1 MGTKRV
7 IDAIKSADLIVRKLL
22 AIKPGEEVVL
32 VGDPETDM
40 DMVHALAGVIQSVG
54 AEYTIAIMPTRPKE
68 KSLNMTRFIEKGLE
82 AADVIIGMT
91 AASGAACYG
100 DVIGTLRE
108 KTGLRQY
115 SMVLRNLDI
124 WTKGGATADY
134 DKLMETGIRLRDA
147 WLEGKEIYLSSP
159 KGTDLKARLGQTPP
173 FIEAG
178 FATGPGDESA
188 FSDGEV
194 SQGPIEG
201 TAEGVV
207 IIDGPIAHIGQP
219 ATPLRLE
226 FKRGRLIKISGDER
240 ASRQLQDIVDRVK
253 DADNFAEVGIGINP
267 NCLQNG
273 EFEEEK
279 KRLGNVHIA
288 IGRNTGGYGGTVAA
302 QIHMDMVLYDATVR
316 TDRCTL
322 LSEGKLVV

>member
-1 MGTKRV
+1 LGTNRI

-22 AIKPGEEVVL
+22 AIQPGEEIVL

-40 DMVHALAGVIQSVG
+40 EMLHALAGVIQSVG
-54 AEYTIAIMPTRPKE
+54 AEYTIAIMPTRPAE
-68 KSLNMTRFIEKGLE
+68 ESLQMTKFIDKGLE

-91 AASGAACYG
+91 AASGAACYSHI
-100 DVIGTLRE
+100 IGKLRK

-115 SMVLRNLDI
+115 SMVLRDLDI

-134 DKLMETGIRLRDA
+134 GELLKVGEKLREVWAR
-147 WLEGKEIYLSSP
+147 GKEIYLSSP
-159 KGTDLKARLGQTPP
+159 KGTDLKAKLGQSPP
-173 FIEAG
+173 FVEAG
-178 FATGPGDESA
+178 FATGPGDEAA

-194 SQGPIEG
+194 SLGPNEG

-207 IIDGPIAHIGQP
+207 VIDGPIAHIGQP
-219 ATPLRLE
+219 AMPLHLT
-226 FKRGRLIKISGDER
+226 FKKGKLVNISGDEM
-240 ASRQLQDIVDRVK
+240 AARQLRDIVNWVR

-267 NCLQNG
+267 NCLQKG

-302 QIHMDMVLYDATVR
+302 QIHMDMVFRDGTVK
-316 TDRCTL
+316 TDKDTL
-322 LSEGKLVV
+322 LKDGKLAI

>member
-1 MGTKRV
+1 MEM
-7 IDAIKSADLIVRKLL
+7 L
-22 AIKPGEEVVL
+22 
-32 VGDPETDM
+32 
-40 DMVHALAGVIQSVG
+40 HALAGVIQSVG
-54 AEYTIAIMPTRPKE
+54 AEYTIAIMPTRPVE
-68 KSLNMTRFIEKGLE
+68 QSLQMTKFINKGLE

-91 AASGAACYG
+91 AASGAACYSQ
-100 DVIGTLRE
+100 VIGKLRK

-134 DKLMETGIRLRDA
+134 EDLYKVGERLKEVWAR
-147 WLEGKEIYLSSP
+147 GREIYLSSP
-159 KGTDLKARLGQTPP
+159 KGTDLKAMLGQSTP

-178 FATGPGDESA
+178 FATEPGDEAA

-194 SQGPIEG
+194 SLGPNEG

-207 IIDGPIAHIGQP
+207 VIDGPIAHIGQP

-226 FKRGRLIKISGDER
+226 FKKGKLVNISGDET
-240 ASRQLQDIVDRVK
+240 AARQLREIVARVK

-267 NCLQNG
+267 NCLQKG

-288 IGRNTGGYGGTVAA
+288 IGRNTGNYGGTVAA
-302 QIHMDMVLYDATVR
+302 QIHMDMVFRDGTVK
-316 TDRCTL
+316 TDKDTL
-322 LSEGKLVV
+322 LKDGDLVI

>member
-1 MGTKRV
+1 MGTNRV

-22 AIKPGEEVVL
+22 AIKPGEEIVL

-40 DMVHALAGVIQSVG
+40 EMLHALAGVIQSVG
-54 AEYTIAIMPTRPKE
+54 AEYTIAIMPTRPAE
-68 KSLNMTRFIEKGLE
+68 QSLEMTKFINKGLE

-91 AASGAACYG
+91 AASGAACYSQ
-100 DVIGTLRE
+100 VIGKLRK

-134 DKLMETGIRLRDA
+134 EDLFKVGERLKEVWAR
-147 WLEGKEIYLSSP
+147 GKEIYLSSP
-159 KGTDLKARLGQTPP
+159 KGTDLKAKLGQSTP

-178 FATGPGDESA
+178 FATEPGDEAA

-194 SQGPIEG
+194 SLGPNEG

-207 IIDGPIAHIGQP
+207 VIDGPIAHIGQP

-226 FKRGRLIKISGDER
+226 FKKGKLVNISGDET
-240 ASRQLQDIVDRVK
+240 AARQLRDIVARVK

-267 NCLQNG
+267 NCLQKG

-288 IGRNTGGYGGTVAA
+288 IGRNTGNYGGTVAA
-302 QIHMDMVLYDATVR
+302 QIHMDMVFRDGTVK
-316 TDRCTL
+316 TDKDTL
-322 LSEGKLVV
+322 LKDGNLAI

>member
-1 MGTKRV
+1 MRTNRV

-22 AIKPGEEVVL
+22 AIKPGEEIVL

-40 DMVHALAGVIQSVG
+40 EMLHALAGVIQSVG
-54 AEYTIAIMPTRPKE
+54 AEYTIAIMPTRPPE
-68 KSLNMTRFIEKGLE
+68 QSLEMTKFINKGLE

-91 AASGAACYG
+91 AASGAACYSS
-100 DVIGTLRE
+100 VIGKLRK

-115 SMVLRNLDI
+115 SMVLRDLDI

-134 DKLMETGIRLRDA
+134 EDLLKVGERLREVWA
-147 WLEGKEIYLSSP
+147 RGKVIYLSSP
-159 KGTDLKARLGQTPP
+159 KGTDLKAKLGQAPP

-178 FATGPGDESA
+178 WATGPGDESA

-194 SQGPIEG
+194 SLGPNEG

-207 IIDGPIAHIGQP
+207 VIDGPIAHIGQP

-226 FKRGRLIKISGDER
+226 FKKGKLVNISGDEM
-240 ASRQLQDIVDRVK
+240 AARQLREIVARVK

-267 NCLQNG
+267 NCLQKG

-302 QIHMDMVLYDATVR
+302 QIHMDMVFRDGTVK
-316 TDRCTL
+316 TDKDTL
-322 LSEGKLVV
+322 LKDGNLAI

>member
-1 MGTKRV
+1 
-7 IDAIKSADLIVRKLL
+7 
-22 AIKPGEEVVL
+22 
-32 VGDPETDM
+32 
-40 DMVHALAGVIQSVG
+40 
-54 AEYTIAIMPTRPKE
+54 
-68 KSLNMTRFIEKGLE
+68 
-82 AADVIIGMT
+82 
-91 AASGAACYG
+91 
-100 DVIGTLRE
+100 
-108 KTGLRQY
+108 
-115 SMVLRNLDI
+115 
-124 WTKGGATADY
+124 
-134 DKLMETGIRLRDA
+134 METGIRLRDA

-159 KGTDLKARLGQTPP
+159 KGTDLKAGLGRTPP

-240 ASRQLQDIVDRVK
+240 ASKQLQDIVDKVK

-288 IGRNTGGYGGTVAA
+288 IGRNTGGYGGTIAA
-302 QIHMDMVLYDATVR
+302 QIHMDMVLYDATVK
-316 TDRCTL
+316 TDRGTL

>member
-1 MGTKRV
+1 MGTNRV

-22 AIKPGEEVVL
+22 AIKPGEEIVL

-40 DMVHALAGVIQSVG
+40 EMLHALAGVIQSVG
-54 AEYTIAIMPTRPKE
+54 AEYTIAIMPTRPPE
-68 KSLNMTRFIEKGLE
+68 QSLEMTKFINKGLE

-91 AASGAACYG
+91 AASGAACYSS
-100 DVIGTLRE
+100 VIGKLRK

-134 DKLMETGIRLRDA
+134 EDLLKVGERLREVWA
-147 WLEGKEIYLSSP
+147 RGKVIYLSSP
-159 KGTDLKARLGQTPP
+159 KGTDLKAKLGQAPP

-178 FATGPGDESA
+178 WATGPGDESA

-194 SQGPIEG
+194 SLGPNEG

-207 IIDGPIAHIGQP
+207 VIDGPIAHIGQP

-226 FKRGRLIKISGDER
+226 FKKGKLVNISGDEM
-240 ASRQLQDIVDRVK
+240 AARQLREIVARVK
-253 DADNFAEVGIGINP
+253 DADNFAEAGIGINP
-267 NCLQNG
+267 NCLQKG

-302 QIHMDMVLYDATVR
+302 QIHMDMVFRDGTVK
-316 TDRCTL
+316 TDKDTL
-322 LSEGKLVV
+322 LKDGNLAI

>member
-1 MGTKRV
+1 LATNRV

-22 AIKPGEEVVL
+22 AIKPGEEIVL

-40 DMVHALAGVIQSVG
+40 EMLHALAGVIQSVG
-54 AEYTIAIMPTRPKE
+54 AEYTIAIMPTRPTE
-68 KSLNMTRFIEKGLE
+68 KSLQTTKFIEKGLE

-91 AASGAACYG
+91 AASGAGAYSH
-100 DVIGTLRE
+100 VVHKLRK

-115 SMVLRNLDI
+115 SMVLRDLDN

-134 DKLMETGIRLRDA
+134 EELLKVGERLREVWA
-147 WLEGKEIYLSSP
+147 KGEEIYLSSP
-159 KGTDLKARLGQTPP
+159 KGTDLKAKLGQAPP

-178 FATGPGDESA
+178 WATGPGDESA

-194 SQGPIEG
+194 SLGPNEG

-207 IIDGPIAHIGQP
+207 VIDGPIAHIGQP

-226 FKRGRLIKISGDER
+226 FKKGKLVNISGDEL
-240 ASRQLQDIVDRVK
+240 AARQLQDIVDRVK

-267 NCLQNG
+267 NCLQKG

-288 IGRNTGGYGGTVAA
+288 IGRNTGGYGGTVDA
-302 QIHMDMVLYDATVR
+302 QIHMDMVFRDGTVK
-316 TDRCTL
+316 TDKDTL
-322 LSEGKLVV
+322 VKDGKLAI

>member
-1 MGTKRV
+1 METNRV
-7 IDAIKSADLIVRKLL
+7 IDAIKSAELIVNKLL
-22 AIKPGEEVVL
+22 AIKPGEEVVI

-40 DMVHALAGVIQSVG
+40 EMMHALAGVVQSVG
-54 AEYTIAIMPTRPKE
+54 AEYTIAIMPTRSME
-68 KSLNMTRFIEKGLE
+68 NSLNMTRFIDKGLA
-82 AADVIIGMT
+82 AADVFIGLT
-91 AASGAACYG
+91 AASGAACYAE
-100 DVIGTLRE
+100 VLRKLSKE
-108 KTGLRQY
+108 TGLRKC

-134 DKLMETGIRLRDA
+134 DELMKVGIRLRDVWA
-147 WLEGKEIYLSSP
+147 KGKEIYLSSP
-159 KGTDLKARLGQTPP
+159 KGTDLKAKLGQAPP

-178 FATGPGDESA
+178 FATGPGSSSA

-194 SQGPIEG
+194 SLGPNQG

-207 IIDGPIAHIGQP
+207 VIDGPIAHIGQP

-226 FKRGRLIKISGDER
+226 FKKGRLIDISGDEK
-240 ASRQLQDIVDRVK
+240 AVTQLQELVNAVK

-267 NCLQNG
+267 NCLQNN

-288 IGRNTGGYGGTVAA
+288 IGKNTGCYGGTIAA
-302 QIHMDMVLYDATVR
+302 DIHLDMVFYDGTVK
-316 TDRCTL
+316 TDTDIL
-322 LSEGKLVV
+322 LLDGKLLV

>member
-1 MGTKRV
+1 MRTNRV

-22 AIKPGEEVVL
+22 AIKPGEEIVL

-40 DMVHALAGVIQSVG
+40 EMLHALAGVIQSVG
-54 AEYTIAIMPTRPKE
+54 AEYTIAIMPTRPPE
-68 KSLNMTRFIEKGLE
+68 QSLEMTKFINKGLE

-91 AASGAACYG
+91 AASGAACYSS
-100 DVIGTLRE
+100 VIGKLRK

-134 DKLMETGIRLRDA
+134 EDLLKVGERLREVWA
-147 WLEGKEIYLSSP
+147 RGKVIYLSSP
-159 KGTDLKARLGQTPP
+159 KGTDLKAKLGQAPP

-178 FATGPGDESA
+178 WATGPGDESA

-194 SQGPIEG
+194 SLGPNEG

-207 IIDGPIAHIGQP
+207 VIDGPIAHIGQP

-226 FKRGRLIKISGDER
+226 FKKGKLVNISGDEM
-240 ASRQLQDIVDRVK
+240 AARQLREIVARVK

-267 NCLQNG
+267 NCLQKG

-302 QIHMDMVLYDATVR
+302 QIHMDMVFRDGTVK
-316 TDRCTL
+316 TDKDTL
-322 LSEGKLVV
+322 LKDGNLAI

>member
-1 MGTKRV
+1 MGTNRV

-22 AIKPGEEVVL
+22 AIKPGEEIVL

-40 DMVHALAGVIQSVG
+40 EMLHALAGVIQSVG
-54 AEYTIAIMPTRPKE
+54 AEYTIAIMPTRPPE
-68 KSLNMTRFIEKGLE
+68 QSLEMTKFINKGLE

-91 AASGAACYG
+91 AASGAACYSS
-100 DVIGTLRE
+100 VIGKLRK

-115 SMVLRNLDI
+115 SMVLRDLDI

-134 DKLMETGIRLRDA
+134 EDLLKVGERLREVWA
-147 WLEGKEIYLSSP
+147 RGKEIYLSSP
-159 KGTDLKARLGQTPP
+159 KGTDLKAKLGQAPP

-178 FATGPGDESA
+178 WATGPGDESA

-194 SQGPIEG
+194 SLGPNEG

-207 IIDGPIAHIGQP
+207 VIDGPIAHIGQP

-226 FKRGRLIKISGDER
+226 FKKGKLVNISGDEM
-240 ASRQLQDIVDRVK
+240 AARQLREIVARVK

-267 NCLQNG
+267 NCLQKG

-302 QIHMDMVLYDATVR
+302 QIHMDMVFRDGTVK
-316 TDRCTL
+316 TDKDTL
-322 LSEGKLVV
+322 LKDGNLAI